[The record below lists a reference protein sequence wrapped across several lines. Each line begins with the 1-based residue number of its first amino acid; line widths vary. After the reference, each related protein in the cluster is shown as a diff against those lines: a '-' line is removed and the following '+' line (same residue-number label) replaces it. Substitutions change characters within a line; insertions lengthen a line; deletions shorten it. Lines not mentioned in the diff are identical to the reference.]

1 MRLLACAGLLATAC
15 TTAPATP
22 PDAGARVDADPAAPD
37 ADPAAP
43 DADPAAPDA
52 APPSASLAAIVSPA
66 TFEQLFPHRG
76 DAPCGGGFYTYAAF
90 LAAAGRFPAFAAT
103 GTDDDRRREV
113 AAFLANISHETTGG
127 WSTAP
132 DGPYAWG
139 LCWLEEGPGV
149 PRADMAS
156 YCVDVP
162 AWPCAAG
169 EKYYGRGPIQ
179 LSYNFNYGPAGVAL
193 GADLLAHPDLVSTDP
208 ALSFATALWFWMTPQ
223 PPKPSSH
230 DVMTG
235 GFAPSAADLA
245 AGRVAGFGLT
255 IDIINGGIECGGGA
269 PTAQVQDRIGFY
281 QRYAG
286 LLGVTPGDHLDCS
299 NMQPY

>member
-1 MRLLACAGLLATAC
+1 MRRCLAVALLAAC
-15 TTAPATP
+15 TTTPSGAP
-22 PDAGARVDADPAAPD
+22 DGGAHLDADPAAPD
-37 ADPAAP
+37 ADPRAP
-43 DADPAAPDA
+43 DAAPSSPDA
-52 APPSASLAAIVSPA
+52 APPSASLGVIVTP
-66 TFEQLFPHRG
+66 TLFEQLFPHRG
-76 DAPCGGGFYTYAAF
+76 DSPCGGAFYTYQAF
-90 LAAAGRFPAFAAT
+90 LAAAGRFPAFAAS

-127 WSTAP
+127 WPTAP

-149 PRADMAS
+149 PRADMPS
-156 YCVDVP
+156 YCVYTP

-169 EKYYGRGPIQ
+169 EKYYGRGPLQ

-193 GADLLAHPDLVSTDP
+193 GADLLAHPNLVATDP
-208 ALSFATALWFWMTPQ
+208 ELSFATALWFWMTPQ

-230 DVMTG
+230 EVMIGAFT
-235 GFAPSAADLA
+235 PSAADVA
-245 AGRVAGFGLT
+245 AGRVPGFGLT
-255 IDIINGGIECGGGA
+255 IDIINGGVECGGSS

-281 QRYAG
+281 QRYAD
-286 LLGVTPGDHLDCS
+286 LLAVTPGAHLDCS